1 MELFLSEQQV
11 LFKVDS
17 LCDFQPYD
25 LVPWGGARGQNLGHL
40 GLFLIFFL
48 VVFIHEIIKQK
59 VLFRV
64 YFLSVTLD
72 YMVQCPRV
80 GLGVKI

>member
-1 MELFLSEQQV
+1 MKSFV
-11 LFKVDS
+11 
-17 LCDFQPYD
+17 
-25 LVPWGGARGQNLGHL
+25 N
-40 GLFLIFFL
+40 
-48 VVFIHEIIKQK
+48 KQK

-64 YFLSVTLD
+64 YFLSVTSD